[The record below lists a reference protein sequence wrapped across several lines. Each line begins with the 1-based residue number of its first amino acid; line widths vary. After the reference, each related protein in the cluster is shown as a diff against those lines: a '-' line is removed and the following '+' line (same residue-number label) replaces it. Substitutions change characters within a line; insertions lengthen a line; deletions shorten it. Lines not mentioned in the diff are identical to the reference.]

1 MAGLLPDAY
10 DPTVAHVDVH
20 FDRLGRPGGGRLR
33 AVEDEPG
40 VAAEETQLGRL
51 GLAAGLALVAS
62 FAASALWRRHR
73 LLPET
78 VFSDLLVWGW
88 LRRVYT
94 ERQISRALASLDRLG
109 ASGSVEDRAKFLNKL
124 AVAVDERDP
133 YLHRHSRRVAWHAA
147 GTARRM
153 KHGAAEVTLIET
165 AALLHDVG
173 KLHTPPEILQKDGPL
188 TEAEQAVMRRHV
200 EDGAKLVQ
208 TLGDPRLTA
217 IVFHHH
223 ERFDG
228 GGYPSGIADE
238 EIPLG
243 ARVVAVADTFD
254 AITSAR
260 PYHEGAQDKR
270 ALDVL
275 HREAGR
281 QLDPDAVEAFI
292 RYYSDRDISVFAT
305 MTLITPR
312 TGFLRTLS
320 SALAGALAASLTA
333 AAAIG
338 VTAPAHTTATSASAA
353 STPSPSSSSS
363 APSPAPSTPS
373 SRTPTSSSSTTQ
385 ASVPPPHT
393 TTQAPTVSTPSTTT
407 TPLPCQPNCGSGVGT
422 PTTATT
428 TTPTPTTV
436 PPPPCQPNCGTGV
449 ATPTTAP
456 PTTTTTTTITA
467 TTTTPTTSTETSTST
482 TTTAPDPCK
491 NGGWIELGYANQG
504 ECESAQNH

>member
-1 MAGLLPDAY
+1 MASVGRRTSGPVYFALVVAITALVVVLPAVVVDLLR
-10 DPTVAHVDVH
+10 VN
-20 FDRLGRPGGGRLR
+20 
-33 AVEDEPG
+33 G
-40 VAAEETQLGRL
+40 VVTSFWGCL

-94 ERQISRALASLDRLG
+94 DRQISRALASLDRLG
-109 ASGSVEDRAKFLNKL
+109 ASGTVEDRAKFLKEL

-153 KHGAAEVTLIET
+153 NHDAAEVTLIET

-173 KLHTPPEILQKDGPL
+173 KLHTPPEILQKEGPL
-188 TEAEQAVMRRHV
+188 TEPEQAVMRRHV
-200 EDGAKLVQ
+200 EEGAKLVQ
-208 TLGDPRLTA
+208 TLGEPRLTA
-217 IVFHHH
+217 IVGHHH

-228 GGYPSGIADE
+228 GGYPSGIAGE

-260 PYHEGAQDKR
+260 PYREGAQDKR

-281 QLDPDAVEAFI
+281 QLDPDAVDAFI

-320 SALAGALAASLTA
+320 SALSGAVAASLTA

-338 VTAPAHTTATSASAA
+338 LSAPHTSSTSASAA
-353 STPSPSSSSS
+353 STPSPSSATLSSS
-363 APSPAPSTPS
+363 APSPAPPASS

-393 TTQAPTVSTPSTTT
+393 TTQAPTVSTPSTAP
-407 TPLPCQPNCGSGVGT
+407 TPLPCQPNCGPGVGT
-422 PTTATT
+422 PTTTTT

-436 PPPPCQPNCGTGV
+436 PPPPCQSNCGTGV
-449 ATPTTAP
+449 GTPTTTAP
-456 PTTTTTTTITA
+456 PTTTT

-491 NGGWIELGYANQG
+491 NGGWMDLGYANQG
-504 ECESAQNH
+504 ECESAQHQ

>member
-1 MAGLLPDAY
+1 MGRRTSGPVYFALVVATTAVVVVLPAVVVDLLR
-10 DPTVAHVDVH
+10 VN
-20 FDRLGRPGGGRLR
+20 
-33 AVEDEPG
+33 G
-40 VAAEETQLGRL
+40 VVTSFWGCL
-51 GLAAGLALVAS
+51 GLAVGLALVAS
-62 FAASALWRRHR
+62 FAASALWTRHR
-73 LLPET
+73 LLPAT

-109 ASGSVEDRAKFLNKL
+109 ASGSVEDRTKFLKKL
-124 AVAVDERDP
+124 AVVVDEGDP
-133 YLHRHSRRVAWHAA
+133 YLHRHSRRVARHAA

-153 KHGAAEVTLIET
+153 DGAEVALIET

-173 KLHTPPEILQKDGPL
+173 KLQTPPEILQKEGPL

-200 EDGAKLVQ
+200 EEGAKLVQ

-217 IVFHHH
+217 IVRHHH
-223 ERFDG
+223 ERFGG
-228 GGYPSGIADE
+228 GGYPSGIAGE

-243 ARVVAVADTFD
+243 ARVVSVADTFD

-260 PYHEGAQDKR
+260 PYREGAQDKR
-270 ALDVL
+270 AVDVL

-281 QLDPDAVEAFI
+281 QLDPDAVDAFI
-292 RYYSDRDISVFAT
+292 RYYSDRDITVFAA

-320 SALAGALAASLTA
+320 SALGGALAASLTA

-338 VTAPAHTTATSASAA
+338 VSAPAHTTATSASAA
-353 STPSPSSSSS
+353 STPSPSSATLSSS
-363 APSPAPSTPS
+363 APSPTPSTSS

-385 ASVPPPHT
+385 ASVPPPDT
-393 TTQAPTVSTPSTTT
+393 TTQAPTGSTPPATP
-407 TPLPCQPNCGSGVGT
+407 TPLPCQPNCGPGVGT
-422 PTTATT
+422 PTTTTT

-449 ATPTTAP
+449 GTPTPTAP

-482 TTTAPDPCK
+482 STTTPDPCK

>member
-1 MAGLLPDAY
+1 MVVATTALVVVVPAVVVDLLR
-10 DPTVAHVDVH
+10 VN
-20 FDRLGRPGGGRLR
+20 
-33 AVEDEPG
+33 G
-40 VAAEETQLGRL
+40 VVTSLWGCL
-51 GLAAGLALVAS
+51 GLAAGLALGAS

-73 LLPET
+73 LLPGT

-94 ERQISRALASLDRLG
+94 DRQISRALASLDRLG
-109 ASGSVEDRAKFLNKL
+109 ASGGVEDRTTFLKQL

-133 YLHRHSRRVAWHAA
+133 YLHRHSRRVARHAA

-153 KHGAAEVTLIET
+153 EHGAAEVALIET

-173 KLHTPPEILQKDGPL
+173 KLHTPPEILQKEGPL

-200 EDGAKLVQ
+200 EDGATLVQ

-217 IVFHHH
+217 IVCHHH

-228 GGYPSGIADE
+228 GGYPSGIAGE

-260 PYHEGAQDKR
+260 PYREGAQDER

-275 HREAGR
+275 RREGGR
-281 QLDPDAVEAFI
+281 QLDPDAVDAFI

-305 MTLITPR
+305 MTLSTPR

-320 SALAGALAASLTA
+320 SALTGALAASLTA
-333 AAAIG
+333 AAAMG
-338 VTAPAHTTATSASAA
+338 LSAPHTSSTSSSAA
-353 STPSPSSSSS
+353 STPSPSSATPSSS
-363 APSPAPSTPS
+363 SPSTSS

-385 ASVPPPHT
+385 ASVPPPDS
-393 TTQAPTVSTPSTTT
+393 TTQAPTVAPPSTAATLAPSTSATPTGTAPSPTTT
-407 TPLPCQPNCGSGVGT
+407 TVPPPLPCLPHCGSGVGT
-422 PTTATT
+422 PTTTTTTSATTTPPTETPTSTTPATT
-428 TTPTPTTV
+428 TTSATT
-436 PPPPCQPNCGTGV
+436 TLTT
-449 ATPTTAP
+449 ATPTS
-456 PTTTTTTTITA
+456 
-467 TTTTPTTSTETSTST
+467 TTPTTG
-482 TTTAPDPCK
+482 TAPDPCK
-491 NGGWIELGYANQG
+491 NGGWMDLGYANQG